1 MMRPL
6 IIIRQTSNNDN
17 YYTSDKE
24 RKKKSIVCSNLNILF
39 AVVIGTNAGAQGYD
53 LATLSERA
61 FSHGG
66 GNGGGRSFI
75 SGARD
80 FSARRG

>member
-1 MMRPL
+1 MILPL

-17 YYTSDKE
+17 HYTSDKK
-24 RKKKSIVCSNLNILF
+24 RKQENIVCSNLNILS
-39 AVVIGTNAGAQGYD
+39 AVVIGKNAGAQAYD

-66 GNGGGRSFI
+66 GNGGG
-75 SGARD
+75 
-80 FSARRG
+80 